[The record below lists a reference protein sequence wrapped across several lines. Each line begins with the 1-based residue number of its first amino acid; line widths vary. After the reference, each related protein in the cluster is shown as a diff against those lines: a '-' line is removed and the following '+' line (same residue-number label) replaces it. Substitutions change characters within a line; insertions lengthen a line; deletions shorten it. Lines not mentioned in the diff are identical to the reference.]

1 MLFVFFAVRTN
12 REVCTQLMQ
21 ALGGQRVALLS
32 LDEFYR
38 DLTAED
44 RFGPRNKKNE
54 QQEKKRSCFR
64 KKGLVIDVVM
74 MNKSMDK

>member
-1 MLFVFFAVRTN
+1 
-12 REVCTQLMQ
+12 MQ

-54 QQEKKRSCFR
+54 QQEKNRSCFR
-64 KKGLVIDVVM
+64 KKGLVFYMWSVVM
-74 MNKSMDK
+74 INKSMDKLFDKV